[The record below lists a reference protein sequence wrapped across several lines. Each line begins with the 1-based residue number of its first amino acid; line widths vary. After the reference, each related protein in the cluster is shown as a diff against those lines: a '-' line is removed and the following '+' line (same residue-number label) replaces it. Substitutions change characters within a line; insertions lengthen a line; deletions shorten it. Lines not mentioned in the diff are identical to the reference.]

1 MAKKDN
7 THPVLQMIKSEA
19 KELQASAKAEGNTLV
34 YGHALDQASRKHG
47 YKDWN
52 SACGLTGDNQDRM
65 SYVLGE
71 EGSIPLTD
79 REVEVYEMSGALS
92 KAISDTRKGG
102 GLIVGTQ
109 TVEDFTHSKHKT
121 YYSPFNQFMHE
132 YPNIQSD
139 PNYEAI
145 PAERCESFEDMCSF
159 VREKNGSLFYPSN
172 SAADLQGLS
181 EDQKDAIES
190 NIGAQILLGRN
201 GQIVPFDFSTNH
213 NDSSIIAVPGA
224 GMSYYI
230 ESLSLEAQK
239 ENPSLSIKEATEL
252 VYRKYRIQNVLDAG
266 ESFKDIIDAAGDDDD
281 AKFIRAF
288 FDDKSSIEA
297 KIYGAPMAIMETLL
311 KSFSDDEITRLVNI
325 PIPIHS
331 AISRGHRAYQ
341 NEMIEKI
348 RMIRDEADKRGLNYE
363 VAYRDDTGFREVL
376 LHNIATKLRKY
387 GGKFDGKSTRAFV
400 GEINSKHTKRNFKR

>member
-172 SAADLQGLS
+172 SAADLKNLS
-181 EDQKDAIES
+181 EDQGEAIES
-190 NIGAQILLGRN
+190 NIGTRIFLGRS
-201 GQIVPFDFSTNH
+201 GQLVPFDFSTNH
-213 NDSSIIAVPGA
+213 SGPFVIGPSGA
-224 GMSYYI
+224 GQSFYI
-230 ESLSLEAQK
+230 KDLVRQAQE
-239 ENPSLSIKEATEL
+239 ENPSLGEEEALEF
-252 VYRKYRIQNVLDAG
+252 VYKKYHIQTVTLD
-266 ESFKDIIDAAGDDDD
+266 
-281 AKFIRAF
+281 
-288 FDDKSSIEA
+288 
-297 KIYGAPMAIMETLL
+297 T
-311 KSFSDDEITRLVNI
+311 DE
-325 PIPIHS
+325 
-331 AISRGHRAYQ
+331 
-341 NEMIEKI
+341 
-348 RMIRDEADKRGLNYE
+348 DE
-363 VAYRDDTGFREVL
+363 
-376 LHNIATKLRKY
+376 
-387 GGKFDGKSTRAFV
+387 
-400 GEINSKHTKRNFKR
+400 